1 MKHLS
6 AILVLAILLMIGLA
20 CSDSGGE
27 SNSGNSVA
35 SKNDSSSAPTVEEIT
50 MKNAND
56 ETVTSFK
63 PTDKTHKI
71 AVKFSETNPGKV
83 KGVFT
88 AVDAGGEKNFKI
100 LENEVELG
108 TMMNTATFTAKIDT
122 GFPAGSYKF
131 DAYLNGKLIKTHNY
145 KVQ

>member
-6 AILVLAILLMIGLA
+6 AILALAILLTIGLA
-20 CSDSGGE
+20 CSDSG
-27 SNSGNSVA
+27 SSSGNTTATKNESSTEA
-35 SKNDSSSAPTVEEIT
+35 SVEEVT
-50 MKNAND
+50 MKNVSD
-56 ETVTSFK
+56 ETVTSYQ
-63 PTDKTHKI
+63 TSDKMHKI
-71 AVKFSETNPGKV
+71 VVKFSEAGPGKV

-88 AVDAGGEKNFKI
+88 AVDAGGEKNFKV

-108 TMMNTATFTAKIDT
+108 TLMNTATFTAKIET

-131 DAYLNGKLIKTHNY
+131 DIYVNGKLIKTHNY